1 MSALSRFEE
10 FVEEL
15 LEGSLAHLLRS
26 PVQPA
31 EIAKRLE
38 RAMESEQRA
47 GVGAVLVP
55 NRYVVSLHPDDL
67 ADLAPA
73 RAALER
79 EMARFIVDRA
89 RENGFTLL
97 ARPRVILQAEAAVR
111 RGRVRV
117 RAHLATAE
125 ELGEDTAE
133 LEWTPAMGTSRPTA
147 ALPGAALRYLDR
159 AGRTYRVPLDRPQIL
174 LGRAR
179 DSDVILDDPLVSR
192 HHARIVL
199 RYGQFAIE
207 DLGSTHGTLLNGQPV
222 QECVLRPGDRLTLG
236 QTDLYYEEE

>member
-1 MSALSRFEE
+1 MSALARFEE

-15 LEGSLAHLLRS
+15 LEGSLAQLLRS

-38 RAMESEQRA
+38 RAMESGQRA
-47 GVGAVLVP
+47 GVGTILVP
-55 NRYVVSLHPDDL
+55 NRYTVFLHPQDL

-73 RAALER
+73 KAALER

-89 RENGFTLL
+89 RESGFTLL
-97 ARPRVILQAEAAVR
+97 ARPRVTIQAEAGLR

-117 RAHLATAE
+117 QAELASPEEAE
-125 ELGEDTAE
+125 EDTAE
-133 LEWTPAMGTSRPTA
+133 LDWTPALGASHLGATMPA
-147 ALPGAALRYLDR
+147 AALRYLDR
-159 AGRTYRVPLDRPQIL
+159 TGRSYRVPLDRPQVL

-179 DSDVILDDPLVSR
+179 DSDIILDDPLVSR

-199 RYGQFAIE
+199 RYGQFAVE
-207 DLGSTHGTLLNGQPV
+207 DLGSTHGTFLNGQPV
-222 QECVLRPGDRLTLG
+222 RECVLRPGDRLTLG
-236 QTDLYYEEE
+236 QTDLFYEEE